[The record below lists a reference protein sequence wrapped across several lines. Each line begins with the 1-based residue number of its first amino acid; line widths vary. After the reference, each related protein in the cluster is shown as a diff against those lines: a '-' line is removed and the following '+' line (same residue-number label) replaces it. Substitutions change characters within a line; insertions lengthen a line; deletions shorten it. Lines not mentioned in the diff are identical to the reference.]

1 MRVTITGASGLI
13 GSRLVRALSERGDEV
28 TTLSR
33 DPARGVPWDPAQPA
47 PAEALNG
54 RDAVIHLAG
63 ENVAQRWSP
72 DARKRIRQSRELG
85 THNLVRGLERTDA
98 RPATLVSASAV
109 GYYGHAG
116 DEKLTEDAPAGD
128 DFLAQVCVAWEN
140 EAQRAET
147 LGLRVVRIRTGV
159 VLDKDGGALGKML
172 LPFRLGAGGP
182 VAGGN
187 QYMPWIH
194 ADDLV
199 GLYLAAL
206 DDPRYTGPVNASAP
220 EPVTNKAFS
229 KALGRALGRPAV
241 APIPGFAIRALYG
254 DMAEIVTQ
262 GQRAV
267 PAKALALGHA
277 FQHPDLDEALNAA
290 VG

>member
-1 MRVTITGASGLI
+1 
-13 GSRLVRALSERGDEV
+13 
-28 TTLSR
+28 
-33 DPARGVPWDPAQPA
+33 
-47 PAEALNG
+47 
-54 RDAVIHLAG
+54 
-63 ENVAQRWSP
+63 
-72 DARKRIRQSRELG
+72 
-85 THNLVRGLERTDA
+85 
-98 RPATLVSASAV
+98 
-109 GYYGHAG
+109 
-116 DEKLTEDAPAGD
+116 
-128 DFLAQVCVAWEN
+128 
-140 EAQRAET
+140 
-147 LGLRVVRIRTGV
+147 
-159 VLDKDGGALGKML
+159 ML
-172 LPFRLGAGGP
+172 LPFKLGAGGP